1 MGRQPQVVG
10 GRYELTGQIGAGGMG
25 QVFAGYDRH
34 LERPIAVKLTRA
46 DLDADPQWTQRF
58 IREARLMARLV
69 HPGLPAIHDAGVEPG
84 PQERPYL
91 VMDFVQG
98 VTLDHLAEFR
108 SELPVGV
115 VASIGAQV
123 AAVLAA
129 AHRQLIY
136 HRDLKPSNVML
147 CPDGT
152 VKVLDFGLAVLLDT
166 DVSRLT
172 STGNTLGTPAYMAPE
187 QINGDPVVAQT
198 DLYSLG
204 LVLYEL
210 LTGTQVITGSTHF
223 LVWRKQIEMMP
234 AEISS
239 RRPDMP
245 RDFAALVMD
254 MLAKDPRQRP
264 RDADAVHRTLVRH
277 VSALDELADV
287 REPNSPSRMY
297 AQATVSEPGYRTA
310 ATLIAPSMDYAFVDT
325 RPRVGPMV
333 RAVPDSGLERLQ
345 IADRH
350 FDSGE
355 FETAGELY
363 RELADEL
370 SEANGPYDEQAM
382 YCHQRLA
389 ICQLRL
395 GNPKAALNRLK
406 RLHQQ
411 MSVRFGARDVRVV
424 ELATQI
430 DGIRVR

>member
-1 MGRQPQVVG
+1 MVGREPQVVG
-10 GRYELTGQIGAGGMG
+10 GRYELTDQIGAGGMG

-46 DLDADPQWTQRF
+46 DLDADPQWTKRF
-58 IREARLMARLV
+58 LREARLMARLS
-69 HPGLPAIHDAGVEPG
+69 HPGLPSIHDAGVEPG
-84 PQERPYL
+84 PPERPYL

-98 VTLDHLAEFR
+98 ATLDRLAEFR

-115 VASIGAQV
+115 VAGIGAQV

-129 AHRQLIY
+129 AHRQAIF

-152 VKVLDFGLAVLLDT
+152 VKVLDFGLAVLLDA
-166 DVSRLT
+166 DISRLT

-187 QINGDPVVAQT
+187 QINAEPVVAQT

-210 LTGTQVITGSTHF
+210 LTGTQAITGSTHF
-223 LVWRKQIEMMP
+223 LLWRKQIEMVPP
-234 AEISS
+234 AIST
-239 RRPDMP
+239 RRPDVP
-245 RDFAALVMD
+245 RDMAALVTD

-264 RDADAVHRTLVRH
+264 RDADIVHRTLVRH
-277 VSALDELADV
+277 ISALDELAQV
-287 REPNSPSRMY
+287 REPTSPARMY
-297 AQATVSEPGYRTA
+297 AQATVSAPGYRTA
-310 ATLIAPSMDYAFVDT
+310 ATLLAPSMDVAFAGT
-325 RPRVGPMV
+325 RSPTVHSM
-333 RAVPDSGLERLQ
+333 PDSGLERLQ
-345 IADRH
+345 IADRR
-350 FDSGE
+350 FDAGE
-355 FETAGELY
+355 FGTASELY
-363 RELADEL
+363 RVLADEL
-370 SEANGPYDEQAM
+370 SQANGPYDEQAM

-395 GNPKAALNRLK
+395 GNPKVALSRLK

-411 MSVRFGARDVRVV
+411 MSVRFGSQDPRVV

-430 DGIRVR
+430 NEIRVR

>member
-1 MGRQPQVVG
+1 MVGLQPQVVG
-10 GRYELTGQIGAGGMG
+10 GRYQLTNQIGAGGMG

-34 LERPIAVKLTRA
+34 LERPIAVKLTRP
-46 DLDADPQWTQRF
+46 DLDTDPQWTQRF
-58 IREARLMARLV
+58 IREARLMARLA
-69 HPGLPAIHDAGVEPG
+69 HPGLPAIHDAGIEPG
-84 PQERPYL
+84 PPERPYL
-91 VMDFVQG
+91 VMDFVHG
-98 VTLDHLAEFR
+98 ASLDQIAGYR
-108 SELPVGV
+108 SMLPVGV

-129 AHRQLIY
+129 AHRQSIF

-152 VKVLDFGLAVLLDT
+152 VKVLDFGLAVLLDS

-210 LTGTQVITGSTHF
+210 LTGAQVITGSTPF
-223 LVWRKQIEMMP
+223 LLWRKQIEFVP
-234 AEISS
+234 PEVSTL
-239 RRPDMP
+239 RRDIP
-245 RDFAALVMD
+245 RDVVALLSD

-264 RDADAVHRTLVRH
+264 RDASAVHSVLQRH
-277 VSALDELADV
+277 IGGLDDLDDV
-287 REPNSPSRMY
+287 REPTSPARLY
-297 AQATVSEPGYRTA
+297 AQALVAPPSYRTA
-310 ATLIAPSMDYAFVDT
+310 RTLIAPPADIAFMEPHSAPTVQGFGDD
-325 RPRVGPMV
+325 RRG
-333 RAVPDSGLERLQ
+333 A
-345 IADRH
+345 ADRH
-350 FDSGE
+350 FDAGE
-355 FETAGELY
+355 FAAAAELY
-363 RELADEL
+363 RTCAEELTA
-370 SEANGPYDEQAM
+370 ANGPYDEQAM
-382 YCHQRLA
+382 YCVQRHA

-411 MSVRFGARDVRVV
+411 MSVRFGAQDPRVI

-430 DGIRVR
+430 DGIHVR